1 MTDTAAAETAPPAA
15 VAQTK
20 APSKKKKAAP
30 RSGPAGPR
38 LGDQILK
45 VVADGKDRRGMSL
58 AAIKK
63 ALAAKGVD
71 VEKRGFQIRSSIKKN
86 VMNGSLKQIKG
97 TGASGSFKI
106 ANTDPQGKVGKKVKK
121 PAAKKSPAKKAA
133 AKKSPA
139 KKAAAKKSPAKKATA
154 KKSPAK
160 KAAAKKSPAKKAA
173 AKKSPAKKATA
184 KKSPAKKAAAKKTST
199 KKALT
204 TKKTAKGP
212 AGKKAAAKKPKSL
225 KKVKAAKKGGEPE
238 GQGNVQIS
246 KSQESSA
253 QKKIKR
259 QLLNISTQR
268 LFSEPPT
275 PLRKELIPE
284 SNNPCP
290 GLRFQIE
297 IIENDPG
304 IPGDSLALAAP
315 HRAPSVCTH
324 PSPSVCTHPSPSVGT
339 HPSPS
344 AYNKTQRMGC
354 PAGLTVTGI

>member
-15 VAQTK
+15 VAQIK

-30 RSGPAGPR
+30 RSGPAGPK

-71 VEKRGFQIRSSIKKN
+71 VEKRGFQIRFSIKKN

-139 KKAAAKKSPAKKATA
+139 KKAAAKKSPAKKAA
-154 KKSPAK
+154 
-160 KAAAKKSPAKKAA
+160 
-173 AKKSPAKKATA
+173 A

-199 KKALT
+199 KKAPT
-204 TKKTAKGP
+204 AKKTAKKTAKGP
-212 AGKKAAAKKPKSL
+212 AGKKAAAKKPKSP
-225 KKVKAAKKGGEPE
+225 KKVKAAKKVENP
-238 GQGNVQIS
+238 
-246 KSQESSA
+246 
-253 QKKIKR
+253 
-259 QLLNISTQR
+259 R
-268 LFSEPPT
+268 L
-275 PLRKELIPE
+275 K
-284 SNNPCP
+284 
-290 GLRFQIE
+290 
-297 IIENDPG
+297 
-304 IPGDSLALAAP
+304 AAP
-315 HRAPSVCTH
+315 KSTKAKKAAH
-324 PSPSVCTHPSPSVGT
+324 
-339 HPSPS
+339 
-344 AYNKTQRMGC
+344 KK
-354 PAGLTVTGI
+354 

>member
-30 RSGPAGPR
+30 RSGPAGPK

-106 ANTDPQGKVGKKVKK
+106 ANTDPQGKVGKKLKPAAKK
-121 PAAKKSPAKKAA
+121 AAKKSPAQKAA

-139 KKAAAKKSPAKKATA
+139 KKT
-154 KKSPAK
+154 
-160 KAAAKKSPAKKAA
+160 
-173 AKKSPAKKATA
+173 
-184 KKSPAKKAAAKKTST
+184 AAKKTKN

-204 TKKTAKGP
+204 AKKTAKGP
-212 AGKKAAAKKPKSL
+212 AGKKAAAKKIKNP
-225 KKVKAAKKGGEPE
+225 KKVKAAKKVENPR
-238 GQGNVQIS
+238 VKATP
-246 KSQESSA
+246 KSA
-253 QKKIKR
+253 KAKK
-259 QLLNISTQR
+259 
-268 LFSEPPT
+268 
-275 PLRKELIPE
+275 
-284 SNNPCP
+284 
-290 GLRFQIE
+290 
-297 IIENDPG
+297 
-304 IPGDSLALAAP
+304 AAP
-315 HRAPSVCTH
+315 P
-324 PSPSVCTHPSPSVGT
+324 
-339 HPSPS
+339 
-344 AYNKTQRMGC
+344 KK
-354 PAGLTVTGI
+354 